1 MKEIKEILKEL
12 VSINAPSGRERKI
25 SQYIEKFLKEKGFKV
40 EIDYFGNVAGR
51 LKKNE
56 GKKILLTAHIDQI
69 LLYVL
74 KIDKGYILID
84 THATDRNL
92 LKGKEVILITEKGE
106 YKGIIGMTPPH
117 IKEKKDEKDYLYFDI
132 GVLSP
137 EEIGVKP
144 GDPLVFYSEFEELN
158 SNVFAG
164 RSFDNRASV
173 AVLLGSAQELKDMN
187 FKGEIILYFSVQE
200 EVGGPGASLIV
211 KKYSPDIA
219 ICLDVTFAR
228 AKGEED
234 TETELNKG
242 PCIAKGPFITGKISE
257 KLIEI
262 AEREEIPFQ
271 IEVIERYTSTD
282 MDKFFSKDG
291 GVPSGLISIPLR
303 YMHSPTEVLDIRDL
317 KRTKKLVISYIK
329 EVLG

>member
-1 MKEIKEILKEL
+1 MRETREILKEL

-25 SQYIEKFLKEKGFKV
+25 SEYIEKFLKENGFTV
-40 EIDYFGNVAGR
+40 ETDYFGNVAGR

-69 LLYVL
+69 LFYVL
-74 KIDKGYILID
+74 KIDKGYVLID
-84 THATDRNL
+84 THMTDKNL

-117 IKEKKDEKDYLYFDI
+117 IKEKGEKDYLYVDT
-132 GVLSP
+132 GLLSP

-144 GDPLVFYSEFEELN
+144 GDPVVFYSEFKELN
-158 SNVFAG
+158 KNVFAG

-173 AVLLGSAQELKDMN
+173 TVLLDSAQDLKDMN

-200 EVGGPGASLIV
+200 EIGGPGASLIV

-219 ICLDVTFAR
+219 LCLDVTFAK
-228 AKGEED
+228 AKGDEN

-271 IEVIERYTSTD
+271 IEVIERRTGTD
-282 MDKFFSKDG
+282 MDGFFSKDG

-303 YMHSPTEVLDIRDL
+303 YMHSPNEVLDIRDL
-317 KRTKKLVISYIK
+317 KRTKKLIISYIK
-329 EVLG
+329 EVLR